1 MATSPPRYNWSR
13 MGMIIIAHLIKGTL
27 AYNKRMGLDPS
38 SCRAFKVSHT
48 SVRNYAMAT
57 ISNPQQKDGGCA
69 ALGAIAP
76 HLYYFTGLDGHQITF
91 DPSRKYK
98 DWQELAAHVGEIQTT
113 TYPDLGVMEALTARL
128 AQGDPDVVA
137 TGGNI
142 ESLVERLVEERL
154 APLMRELQALRSLL
168 VVAPRLTPMESFLR
182 DWVGKLDGDQ
192 RESMGIQANAPWELC
207 QERLAAILSAEGL
220 IAGDRAR
227 ELVSGEGHPP
237 SAQEK
242 LLLSYKFQQPVTRL
256 PYPLEFWDQFSS
268 EPVPEPLGAAAA

>member
-13 MGMIIIAHLIKGTL
+13 MGMIIIAHLIRGTI
-27 AYNKRMGLDPS
+27 AYNKRMGLSPDS
-38 SCRAFKVSHT
+38 FRAFDVSHT
-48 SVRNYAMAT
+48 SVRNYAKAA
-57 ISNPQQKDGGCA
+57 IENPQQKDGGCA
-69 ALGAIAP
+69 ALGSIAP
-76 HLYYFTGLDGHQITF
+76 HLYYFTGLEENRVTF

-98 DWQELAAHVGEIQTT
+98 DWQELAAHVGEIQTA
-113 TYPDLGVMEALTARL
+113 TYPDLGLLETLTARL
-128 AQGDPDVVA
+128 AQGDPDFAA
-137 TGGNI
+137 TGGSI
-142 ESLVERLVEERL
+142 ESLVERLVEARL
-154 APLMRELQALRSLL
+154 EPLMRELQALRSLL

-182 DWVGKLDGDQ
+182 DWVGKLDDDQ

-207 QERLAAILSAEGL
+207 QERLAATLSAEGL
-220 IAGDRAR
+220 ITEDRAR

-268 EPVPEPLGAAAA
+268 GPVPEPLGAAA